1 MTETLGDFEH
11 LVLLALVRL
20 GDDAYGMTVRQEIE
34 ARTGRTISLGAVYT
48 TLDRLERK
56 AFIRH
61 RIGQPTAERG
71 GRRKKLYRLEP
82 LGARLLRETSR
93 AYERM
98 TAGLK
103 KRLETL

>member
-82 LGARLLRETSR
+82 LGARLLRATSR